1 MTGRI
6 TMSGLT
12 WVGEMQCNAVP
23 ATGNSANEDAGLGS
37 AKAQDDGGRGVAPT
51 IESSLRT
58 RGENTCKARFW
69 TWKLACRKEAFLSP
83 LHDRQWSTQV
93 ISAGR

>member
-37 AKAQDDGGRGVAPT
+37 AEAQDDGGRGVAT
-51 IESSLRT
+51 TFESSLRT
-58 RGENTCKARFW
+58 RDENTCEARILDLEVGMQ
-69 TWKLACRKEAFLSP
+69 KRSVP
-83 LHDRQWSTQV
+83 
-93 ISAGR
+93 ISAA